1 MNANNKNEYTIRQ
14 FPRTRIATLDVM
26 EQGRKKHHIKAM
38 LEFDVTDSRAAIKE
52 FRRQTGEKLSF
63 TAWLIKT
70 ISATIKE
77 FQEAHAFLLTKRKSI
92 VFDDIDFSITVERI
106 YDGQPVPL
114 PYVIRRSDKK
124 SFRTIHQEIQ
134 TVKTQD
140 LAKEDIVLGKKQNRL
155 ATDLYYFMPGFL
167 RRLVWRFILTHPQ
180 IAKKSMGSVML
191 TSVGMMGRVNGWFIH
206 TSVHPV
212 SFGVGSVIPKPWV
225 KDGAVTV
232 RDILNMTVLID
243 HDVMDGAPM
252 ARFFAKLSQNIE
264 SGLGLE
270 DYLKPD
276 KITS

>member
-1 MNANNKNEYTIRQ
+1 MKENKKNEYTITQ

-26 EQGRKKHHIKAM
+26 EQGRKKHHIKAL

-63 TAWLIKT
+63 TAWLVKT

-77 FQEAHAFLLTKRKSI
+77 FQEAHAFLLSKRKSI

-114 PYVIRRSDKK
+114 PYVIRQSDKK
-124 SFRTIHQEIQ
+124 SFQTIHQEIQ
-134 TVKTQD
+134 TVKAQD
-140 LAKEDIVLGKKQNRL
+140 ISKEDIVLGKKQNRL

-167 RRLVWRFILTHPQ
+167 RRMVWRFILTHPK

-191 TSVGMMGRVNGWFIH
+191 TSVGMMGQLNGWFIH

-212 SFGVGSVIPKPWV
+212 SFGAGSIVPKPWV
-225 KDGAVTV
+225 KDGAVTI
-232 RDILNMTVLID
+232 REILNLTVLID

-252 ARFFAKLSQNIE
+252 ARFFTKLSQNIE

-270 DYLKPD
+270 DYLKPV
-276 KITS
+276 KSSL